1 MNAARQNRICSRVL
15 YWQCVKTFAELST
28 IRFCAKR
35 DFPIAPDAE
44 AAGALFGEVESTSGR
59 KELLMKKILRALPSI
74 LAALTVVLSNMLFSL
89 FTSNIFD
96 YMALT
101 RPMLM
106 ACLGI
111 TIGAAVLA
119 LIAILLG
126 RLVAPTCSA
135 AYGLAFW
142 LKEVIRNW
150 RYDRT
155 LLDTHFIDYTI
166 FKLLRVLAVLGVILW
181 AAVCVM
187 ALVCILRRR
196 CKKSSPE
203 GA

>member
-1 MNAARQNRICSRVL
+1 MQRGSRVL
-15 YWQCVKTFAELST
+15 YWQYLKTFAELST

-35 DFPIAPDAE
+35 DFPIAPGAE
-44 AAGALFGEVESTSGR
+44 ATGALFGEAESASGR

-74 LAALTVVLSNMLFSL
+74 LAVLTVVLSNMLFSL

>member
-1 MNAARQNRICSRVL
+1 M
-15 YWQCVKTFAELST
+15 
-28 IRFCAKR
+28 
-35 DFPIAPDAE
+35 
-44 AAGALFGEVESTSGR
+44 
-59 KELLMKKILRALPSI
+59 
-74 LAALTVVLSNMLFSL
+74 
-89 FTSNIFD
+89 
-96 YMALT
+96 
-101 RPMLM
+101 
-106 ACLGI
+106 
-111 TIGAAVLA
+111 LA

-135 AYGLAFW
+135 AYGFAFW

-166 FKLLRVLAVLGVILW
+166 FRLLRVLAVLGVILW

-196 CKKSSPE
+196 CKKSSPK

>member
-1 MNAARQNRICSRVL
+1 MNAARQNRTCSRVL

-28 IRFCAKR
+28 IRLCAKR
-35 DFPIAPDAE
+35 DFPI
-44 AAGALFGEVESTSGR
+44 
-59 KELLMKKILRALPSI
+59 
-74 LAALTVVLSNMLFSL
+74 
-89 FTSNIFD
+89 
-96 YMALT
+96 
-101 RPMLM
+101 
-106 ACLGI
+106 
-111 TIGAAVLA
+111 
-119 LIAILLG
+119 
-126 RLVAPTCSA
+126 APTCSA

-155 LLDTHFIDYTI
+155 LLDTHFIDDTI

-187 ALVCILRRR
+187 ALVYILRRR

>member
-1 MNAARQNRICSRVL
+1 MPKRVHWPKGCLNAVRQK
-15 YWQCVKTFAELST
+15 CVKTFAELST

-35 DFPIAPDAE
+35 DFTIAPGVE
-44 AAGALFGEVESTSGR
+44 AAGALFGEVESASGR
-59 KELLMKKILRALPSI
+59 KEFLMKKILRALPSV
-74 LAALTVVLSNMLFSL
+74 LAVLTVVLSNMLFSL

-142 LKEVIRNW
+142 G
-150 RYDRT
+150 DD
-155 LLDTHFIDYTI
+155 LDTPGLHLITEPMPSED
-166 FKLLRVLAVLGVILW
+166 VD
-181 AAVCVM
+181 
-187 ALVCILRRR
+187 
-196 CKKSSPE
+196 
-203 GA
+203 

>member
-1 MNAARQNRICSRVL
+1 M
-15 YWQCVKTFAELST
+15 KTFAELST

-35 DFPIAPDAE
+35 DFPIAPGAE
-44 AAGALFGEVESTSGR
+44 AAGALFGEAESTSGR

-74 LAALTVVLSNMLFSL
+74 LAVLTVVLGNMLFSL

-106 ACLGI
+106 VCLGI

-196 CKKSSPE
+196 CKKSRPE

>member
-1 MNAARQNRICSRVL
+1 MQRGSMVL
-15 YWQCVKTFAELST
+15 CWQYLEIFAELST

-35 DFPIAPDAE
+35 DFPIAPGAE
-44 AAGALFGEVESTSGR
+44 
-59 KELLMKKILRALPSI
+59 
-74 LAALTVVLSNMLFSL
+74 
-89 FTSNIFD
+89 
-96 YMALT
+96 
-101 RPMLM
+101 
-106 ACLGI
+106 
-111 TIGAAVLA
+111 
-119 LIAILLG
+119 
-126 RLVAPTCSA
+126 A

>member
-15 YWQCVKTFAELST
+15 YWQYLKTFAELST

-35 DFPIAPDAE
+35 DFPIAPGAE
-44 AAGALFGEVESTSGR
+44 ATGALFGEVESASGR

-74 LAALTVVLSNMLFSL
+74 LAVLTVVLSNMLFSL

-135 AYGLAFW
+135 AYGFAFW